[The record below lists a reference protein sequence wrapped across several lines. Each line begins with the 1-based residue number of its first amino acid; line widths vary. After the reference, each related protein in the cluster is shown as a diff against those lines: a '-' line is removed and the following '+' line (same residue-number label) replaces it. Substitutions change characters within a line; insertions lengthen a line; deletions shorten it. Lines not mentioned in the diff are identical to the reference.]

1 MKYKYFWRK
10 SGLKKPYGD
19 NILELINE
27 YNPKNVLEVGVFC
40 GVTARNICEL
50 LDKNHKNSFSYIGV
64 DLFGNNKAS
73 SDDEVEPLF
82 LKNQKFSNPFKTL
95 FYNYIKKENLNSI
108 ESVHKLLEKF
118 GDKIKLIQGDTR
130 EILENLSLENIEFA
144 FLDGGH
150 SYETVMND
158 LNILEKKLNK
168 NAIILCDDYEGKTKI
183 DSVTNAINDF
193 VNKKGLIIEK
203 KFQRFALI
211 KIN

>member
-50 LDKNHKNSFSYIGV
+50 LNKNHKDSFSYIGV

-73 SDDEVEPLF
+73 SDDEIEPLF

-108 ESVHKLLEKF
+108 ESVHKLLKKF

-130 EILENLSLENIEFA
+130 EILENLSLESIEFV

-158 LNILEKKLNK
+158 LNILEKKLRK
-168 NAIILCDDYEGKTKI
+168 NAIILCDDYDGKTKI

-193 VNKKGLIIEK
+193 VNKKGLLIEN

>member
-73 SDDEVEPLF
+73 SDDEIEPLF

-158 LNILEKKLNK
+158 LNILDKKLRK

-193 VNKKGLIIEK
+193 VNKKGLLIEK

>member
-73 SDDEVEPLF
+73 SDDEIEPLF

-130 EILENLSLENIEFA
+130 EILENLSLESIEFA

-158 LNILEKKLNK
+158 LNILEKKLKK
-168 NAIILCDDYEGKTKI
+168 NAIILCDDYDGKTKI

-193 VNKKGLIIEK
+193 VNKKGLLIEK

>member
-50 LDKNHKNSFSYIGV
+50 LNKNHKNSFSYIGV

-73 SDDEVEPLF
+73 SDDEIEPLF

-158 LNILEKKLNK
+158 LNILEKKLKK

-193 VNKKGLIIEK
+193 VNKKGLLIEK

>member
-73 SDDEVEPLF
+73 SDDEIEPLF

-108 ESVHKLLEKF
+108 ESVHKLLKKF

-130 EILENLSLENIEFA
+130 EILENLSLESIEFV

-158 LNILEKKLNK
+158 LNILEKKLRK
-168 NAIILCDDYEGKTKI
+168 NAIILCDDYDGKTKI

-193 VNKKGLIIEK
+193 VNKKGLLIEK

>member
-50 LDKNHKNSFSYIGV
+50 LNKNHKNSFSYIGV

-108 ESVHKLLEKF
+108 ESVHKLLKKF

-158 LNILEKKLNK
+158 LNILEKKLRK
-168 NAIILCDDYEGKTKI
+168 NAIILCDDYDGKTKI

-193 VNKKGLIIEK
+193 VNKKGLIIVK

-211 KIN
+211 

>member
-50 LDKNHKNSFSYIGV
+50 LNKNHKNSFSYIGV

-73 SDDEVEPLF
+73 SDDEIEPLF

-158 LNILEKKLNK
+158 LNILEKKLRK
-168 NAIILCDDYEGKTKI
+168 NAIILCDDYDGKTKI

>member
-10 SGLKKPYGD
+10 SGLKKPFGD

-50 LDKNHKNSFSYIGV
+50 LNKNHKDSFSYIGV

-73 SDDEVEPLF
+73 SDDEIEPLF

-108 ESVHKLLEKF
+108 GSVNKLLKKF
-118 GDKIKLIQGDTR
+118 GDKIELIQGDTR
-130 EILENLSLENIEFA
+130 EILDNLSLENIEFV

-158 LNILEKKLNK
+158 LNILEQKLKK
-168 NAIILCDDYEGKTKI
+168 NAIILCDDYDGKTKI
-183 DSVTNAINDF
+183 DSVTSAINDF
-193 VNKKGLIIEK
+193 ANKKGLLIEK

>member
-73 SDDEVEPLF
+73 SDDEIEPLF

-108 ESVHKLLEKF
+108 ESVHKLLKKF

-130 EILENLSLENIEFA
+130 EILENLSLESIEFA

-158 LNILEKKLNK
+158 LNILEKKLRK
-168 NAIILCDDYEGKTKI
+168 NAIILCDDYDGKTKI

-193 VNKKGLIIEK
+193 VNKKGLLIEK

>member
-73 SDDEVEPLF
+73 SDDEIEPLF

-158 LNILEKKLNK
+158 LNILEKKLRK
-168 NAIILCDDYEGKTKI
+168 NAIILCDDYDGKTKI

>member
-73 SDDEVEPLF
+73 SDDEIEPLF

-130 EILENLSLENIEFA
+130 EILENLSLESIEFV

-158 LNILEKKLNK
+158 LNILEKKLRK
-168 NAIILCDDYEGKTKI
+168 NAIILCDDYDGKTKI

-193 VNKKGLIIEK
+193 VNKKGLLIEK

>member
-73 SDDEVEPLF
+73 SDDEIEPLF

-108 ESVHKLLEKF
+108 ESVHKLLKKF

-130 EILENLSLENIEFA
+130 EILENLSLESIEFV

-158 LNILEKKLNK
+158 LNILEKKLRK
-168 NAIILCDDYEGKTKI
+168 NAIILCDDYDGKTKI

-193 VNKKGLIIEK
+193 VNKKGLPIEK

>member
-10 SGLKKPYGD
+10 SGLKKPFGD

-50 LDKNHKNSFSYIGV
+50 LNKNHKDSFSYIGV

-73 SDDEVEPLF
+73 SDDEIEPLF

-108 ESVHKLLEKF
+108 GSVNKLLKKF
-118 GDKIKLIQGDTR
+118 GDKIELIQGDTR
-130 EILENLSLENIEFA
+130 EILENLSLENIEFV

-158 LNILEKKLNK
+158 LNILEQKLKK
-168 NAIILCDDYEGKTKI
+168 NAIILCDDYDGKTKI
-183 DSVTNAINDF
+183 DSVTSAINDF
-193 VNKKGLIIEK
+193 ANKKGLLIEK

>member
-73 SDDEVEPLF
+73 SDDEIEPLF

-130 EILENLSLENIEFA
+130 EILENLSLESIEFA

-158 LNILEKKLNK
+158 LNILEKKLRK
-168 NAIILCDDYEGKTKI
+168 NAIILCDDYDGKTKI

-193 VNKKGLIIEK
+193 VNKKGLLIEK

>member
-50 LDKNHKNSFSYIGV
+50 LYKNHKNSFSYIGV

-73 SDDEVEPLF
+73 SDDEIEPLF

-158 LNILEKKLNK
+158 LNILEKKLRK
-168 NAIILCDDYEGKTKI
+168 NAIILCDDYDGKTKI

>member
-73 SDDEVEPLF
+73 SDDEIEPLF

-130 EILENLSLENIEFA
+130 EILENLSLESIEFA

-158 LNILEKKLNK
+158 LNILEKKLRK
-168 NAIILCDDYEGKTKI
+168 NAIILCDDYDGKTKI

>member
-73 SDDEVEPLF
+73 SDDEIEPLF

-130 EILENLSLENIEFA
+130 EILENLSLESIEFA

-158 LNILEKKLNK
+158 LNILEKKLKK

-193 VNKKGLIIEK
+193 VNKKGLLIEK

>member
-73 SDDEVEPLF
+73 SDDEIEPLF

-130 EILENLSLENIEFA
+130 EILENLSLESIEFA

-158 LNILEKKLNK
+158 LNILDKKLRK

-193 VNKKGLIIEK
+193 VNKKGLLIEK

>member
-73 SDDEVEPLF
+73 SDDEIEPLF

-158 LNILEKKLNK
+158 LNILEKKLRK
-168 NAIILCDDYEGKTKI
+168 NAIILCDDYDGKTKI

-193 VNKKGLIIEK
+193 VNKKGLLIEK

>member
-1 MKYKYFWRK
+1 MLTSKVIV
-10 SGLKKPYGD
+10 SGGAGFIGSHLVDALIDQGSEVIVLD
-19 NILELINE
+19 N
-27 YNPKNVLEVGVFC
+27 
-40 GVTARNICEL
+40 
-50 LDKNHKNSFSYIGV
+50 FSTGR
-64 DLFGNNKAS
+64 
-73 SDDEVEPLF
+73 P
-82 LKNQKFSNPFKTL
+82 
-95 FYNYIKKENLNSI
+95 ENLDH
-108 ESVHKLLEKF
+108 VA
-118 GDKIKLIQGDTR
+118 DKIKLIQGDTR

-158 LNILEKKLNK
+158 LNILEKKLKK

-193 VNKKGLIIEK
+193 VNKKGLLIEK